1 MSKKN
6 YVGSVCLAVKLDF
19 YVDNTEESIEEV
31 QERILNAG
39 FDVKLVN
46 EDGSDI
52 PNDKLEITQIEG
64 ELICESARGNIK
76 QSYTD
81 DFWIEEDN

>member
-6 YVGSVCLAVKLDF
+6 YCGSVCLAVKLDF
-19 YVDNTEESIEEV
+19 YVSDTEESIEEV
-31 QERILNAG
+31 QERILNSG

-64 ELICESARGNIK
+64 NLIYKSTRGNIK
-76 QSYTD
+76 EPYTD
-81 DFWIEEDN
+81 DFWIEEDD

>member
-6 YVGSVCLAVKLDF
+6 YYGSVCLAVKLDF
-19 YVDNTEESIEEV
+19 YVSDTDESIEEV
-31 QERILNAG
+31 QERILNSG
-39 FDVKLVN
+39 FDIKLVN

-52 PNDKLEITQIEG
+52 PKDKFEITQIEG
-64 ELICESARGNIK
+64 NLINEGVRGNVREP
-76 QSYTD
+76 YTD